1 MNNDTSTAHRNDLKY
16 SSSQLSCEDEI
27 FYHNKDHLV
36 LFELPMVHESLRPHV
51 STEKWDGE
59 HVRMPFSKES
69 KFVELYDGN
78 KKNMR
83 LRWELIIKSLK
94 TDFATSHD
102 LKNAIISYNTR
113 YEEFWSF
120 KALHILIESQMD
132 IPQKNKFLK
141 ITLPKIIDLALKMP
155 DLIKCPIQLLKK
167 GMNKSISMTQEQAA
181 SILANAFLC
190 TFPRRNTT
198 KRDSEY
204 GNYPDINFHK
214 LFNGEDQKVIEKLKC
229 IINYF
234 ERVTKEMPKGVLT
247 FTRRSIQRSQF
258 PKWKEETKTFKNLRY
273 SISSENRIEDASGML
288 QVDFSNKSIGG
299 GVLGNGAV
307 QEEIRFCMNPE
318 LIVAR
323 LFTECLEDEESFLMI
338 GTEQFNS
345 YFGYATNF
353 KFAGNFV
360 DKTKSDDFR
369 RKKCQIVAIDAFRYD
384 NYREQFTEGNL
395 IRELN
400 KAYSGFY
407 NQYNSNQAI
416 ASGFWGCGAFNG
428 HPIKSA
434 LIQLMACRMTRRYL
448 VFFTFNDND
457 MKLYI
462 ENLFEFLVKNSISVS
477 QLLRLMLNFYP
488 TAQSKDPLDLLQFI
502 QYNALDVEMTSRAPE
517 TSSSTQ
523 LQPLKKLKFPS
534 ASNNSKLEQFG
545 FKSQSFD
552 AKKFQSPMAKPQL
565 PTIKPQSST
574 FKTQSIDSRVTQQ
587 KTKLVEHFY
596 DLTQDESES
605 KAKGQINYP
614 RYSETQHKS
623 DKDRFDSVKKSF
635 MLAGG
640 SSVAQCEIV
649 NERSIQENKKV
660 EKKSNTSSLLF
671 ALDDFYNNE

>member
-1 MNNDTSTAHRNDLKY
+1 MNSDSDNDPRY
-16 SSSQLSCEDEI
+16 SSSQSSCEEI

-36 LFELPMVHESLRPHV
+36 LFELPMIHETLRPHISV
-51 STEKWDGE
+51 EKWDGD

-69 KFVELYDGN
+69 KFVEIYDGN

-83 LRWELIIKSLK
+83 FRWDLIIKSLK
-94 TDFATSHD
+94 TDYTTSHD
-102 LKNAIISYNTR
+102 LENAIISYNTR
-113 YEEFWSF
+113 YEKIWNF

-132 IPQKNKFLK
+132 IANKNKFLR

-155 DLIKCPIQLLKK
+155 DLIKCSIPLLKK

-181 SILANAFLC
+181 TILANAFLC

-198 KRDSEY
+198 KRESEY

-234 ERVTKEMPKGVLT
+234 ERVIKEMPKGILT
-247 FTRRSIQRSQF
+247 FTRRSIQRNQF
-258 PKWKEETKTFKNLRY
+258 PNWKEEIKTFQNLKY
-273 SISSENRIEDASGML
+273 SITSENKIEDASGML
-288 QVDFSNKSIGG
+288 QVDFANKAIGG

-323 LFTECLEDEESFLMI
+323 LFTECLENEESFIMI

-353 KFAGNFV
+353 RFAGNFI
-360 DKTKSDDFR
+360 DKTESDNFR

-384 NYREQFTEGNL
+384 NYKEQFTEANL

-407 NQYNSNQAI
+407 NQYKSKQAI

-448 VFFTFNDND
+448 VFFTFNDEE
-457 MKLYI
+457 MKLYL
-462 ENLFEFLVKNSISVS
+462 ENLFEFLVNNSISIS
-477 QLLRLMLNFYP
+477 QLLRLLLNFYP
-488 TAQSKDPLDLLQFI
+488 NAQSKNPLDLLQFI
-502 QYNALDVEMTSRAPE
+502 QNKCNNVDVDVDMSNRVPE
-517 TSSSTQ
+517 NSKNNQ
-523 LQPLKKLKFPS
+523 LQPQKKLKLPS
-534 ASNNSKLEQFG
+534 TSNYPKLEQFG
-545 FKSQSFD
+545 FKPQLFD
-552 AKKFQSPMAKPQL
+552 VKKVQSPNFKPQ
-565 PTIKPQSST
+565 PSTYKPQST
-574 FKTQSIDSRVTQQ
+574 ITQQ
-587 KTKLVEHFY
+587 PTKSVEKIF
-596 DLTQDESES
+596 DLTKDETESET
-605 KAKGQINYP
+605 KGSNNYL
-614 RYSETQHKS
+614 RYSETRHKS
-623 DKDRFDSVKKSF
+623 DKERFESVMKPF
-635 MLAGG
+635 MSARENN
-640 SSVAQCEIV
+640 VAQCVIV
-649 NERSIQENKKV
+649 NERNIPEKKKV
-660 EKKSNTSSLLF
+660 EKKSNNSSLLF
-671 ALDDFYNNE
+671 ALEDDFYKN